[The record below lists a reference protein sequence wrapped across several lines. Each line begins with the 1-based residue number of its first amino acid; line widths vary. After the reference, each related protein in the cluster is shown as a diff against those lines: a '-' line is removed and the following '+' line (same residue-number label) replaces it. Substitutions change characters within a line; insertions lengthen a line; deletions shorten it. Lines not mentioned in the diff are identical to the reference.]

1 VAFDKLIIA
10 LISPLGTALAALL
23 LAALLAWR
31 GRCGWPAWRRAAWTL
46 AVLAW
51 VWLALCATPAFS
63 NLLVGAVER
72 SVAYVPE
79 AQLPVAP
86 AMLVLGGG
94 VEPQQHAG
102 HLPHLNGAA
111 ARVWYAAQLYHAG
124 KAPLLLLSGGDP
136 DPGRDAGSEAEAMR
150 ELLLDFGVP
159 ARAILLE
166 GSSRD
171 TRENAR
177 NAARM
182 LAARGIHRV
191 LLVTSA
197 LHMRR
202 ALALVRRAGL
212 DAAPA
217 ATDFEARRQ
226 PWGLQWLPSA
236 GALQRSGHAIKET
249 VGWLVGD

>member
-1 VAFDKLIIA
+1 MAFDKLVIA
-10 LISPLGTALAALL
+10 LIAPLGTALGALL
-23 LAALLAWR
+23 LAALLGWR
-31 GRCGWPAWRRAAWTL
+31 GRGRLRRAAWLL
-46 AVLAW
+46 AALAW
-51 VWLALCATPAFS
+51 GWLTLCATPAFS

-79 AQLPVAP
+79 ARLPDAQ
-86 AMLVLGGG
+86 AILVLGGG
-94 VEPQQHAG
+94 VEHQQHPG

-111 ARVWYAAQLYHAG
+111 ARVWYAARLYHAG
-124 KAPLLLLSGGDP
+124 KAPLLLLTGGDP
-136 DPGRDAGSEAEAMR
+136 DPGRDAGSEAQAMR
-150 ELLLDFGVP
+150 ELLLDLGVP
-159 ARAILLE
+159 ARAMLLE
-166 GSSRD
+166 GRSRD

-182 LAARGIHRV
+182 LGARGVHRV

-212 DAAPA
+212 DAVPA
-217 ATDFEARRQ
+217 ATDFEARRA
-226 PWGLQWLPSA
+226 PGVLQWLPSA